1 MRLTSDS
8 PPGRQTGSADAAPSA
23 VPATTSSSASSSAP
37 ASAATSASRP
47 ATSRPAPAAARPAAG
62 LLADLPTGLSALV
75 GHLSAPA
82 DLPEWAD
89 WLAEL
94 GFLPG
99 ERVQV
104 VRRGP
109 IGGDPLVVRIGDS
122 TFALHRAE
130 AACVM
135 VHPQPAADAA
145 PIDRR

>member
-1 MRLTSDS
+1 MPDWNNNTNHYHLIGRRHRRTHLILPLSSDF
-8 PPGRQTGSADAAPSA
+8 P
-23 VPATTSSSASSSAP
+23 
-37 ASAATSASRP
+37 
-47 ATSRPAPAAARPAAG
+47 
-62 LLADLPTGLSALV
+62 LADLPTGLTTLV
-75 GHLSAPA
+75 DHLRAPA

-135 VHPQPAADAA
+135 VHPQPVADAPA
-145 PIDRR
+145 NDPE